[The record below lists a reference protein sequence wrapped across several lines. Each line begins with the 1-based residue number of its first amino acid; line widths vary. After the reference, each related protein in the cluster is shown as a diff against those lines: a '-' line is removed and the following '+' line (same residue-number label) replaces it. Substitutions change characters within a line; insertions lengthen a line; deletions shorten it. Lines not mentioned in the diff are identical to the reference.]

1 MEEIKAYFKTKYQHL
16 SEIDITM
23 LENQAKEILIH
34 LLFKSQFRVDETK
47 KQFAFEEY
55 KFWIMRCMQE
65 MVERLGITSA
75 ISYKEN
81 GISITFSREQLSEA
95 LRDEIVPIVSVRSR

>member
-1 MEEIKAYFKTKYQHL
+1 MEEIKAYFKTKYPHL

-34 LLFKSQFRVDETK
+34 LLFKSQYIVEDSQKEY
-47 KQFAFEEY
+47 AFEQY
-55 KFWIMRCMQE
+55 KYWIMRCMQE

-75 ISYKEN
+75 IAYKEN
-81 GISITFSREQLSEA
+81 GISITFNREQLSEA
-95 LRDEIVPIVSVRSR
+95 LRDEIVPIASIRSR